1 MLLCLHARGRCH
13 AEEGHAH
20 TRESQARPLQCFE
33 LGECQGSLAPSA
45 GQSLP
50 DAFVACIGR
59 YKEGLHGFYQL
70 HLENVE
76 TALEELEVIEKDYH
90 GRRLIVTD

>member
-1 MLLCLHARGRCH
+1 DSELEDYDHEAAGERIASML
-13 AEEGHAH
+13 EKMK
-20 TRESQARPLQCFE
+20 
-33 LGECQGSLAPSA
+33 CQ
-45 GQSLP
+45 
-50 DAFVACIGR
+50 DRTEIM
-59 YKEGLHGFYQL
+59 EGLHGFYQL